1 MTEVMQIMLPLIM
14 LIQGIIYLWTG
25 IMDWKRSKDPKELE
39 KKKIMEEQRQIK
51 ARWKEVSQ

>member
-1 MTEVMQIMLPLIM
+1 M